1 MGMNVLTAAPPADFL
16 GMRHEAGKG
25 EWWVLTLGAL
35 LGRWEEGAVGGL
47 FH

>member
-1 MGMNVLTAAPPADFL
+1 MGVNILTNSDTTEFL
-16 GMRHEAGKG
+16 DTRHEAGKG